1 MTNWLRDQ
9 WLMHMDLWPWAGV
22 ANYDPA
28 NRMDYRSSRRDMNDM
43 NPEEPPSSQPPDYH
57 EPVLLKE
64 VLHFLK
70 PSPGKLILDAT
81 LGGGG
86 HTEQLLKAGAH
97 VIGLDQDTEALAF
110 AGQRLRHFGNEFI
123 AIQSNFR
130 HFAEILTETGITG
143 LDGLL
148 ADVGVSSH
156 QLDDASRGFS
166 FMQDGP
172 LDMRMNQ
179 GSGRS
184 AADFVNEDSAEELA
198 RIIFEYG
205 EEKASRRIARA
216 IVERRALKP
225 FTTTLELAQ
234 CVESVIPRH
243 GKKHPAT
250 RVFQA
255 LRIAVNDELGAL
267 TTLLREAPKWMK
279 PGGRIVLIGFHSME
293 DRLIKQSFAG
303 MSTEWLDRPEW
314 PSARPNPACC
324 LRLLTK
330 KPVEASPE
338 ELERNPRARSAR
350 LRAAEK
356 LQKLPV

>member
-1 MTNWLRDQ
+1 MK
-9 WLMHMDLWPWAGV
+9 
-22 ANYDPA
+22 
-28 NRMDYRSSRRDMNDM
+28 DM
-43 NPEEPPSSQPPDYH
+43 NPPEPSGKEQAGYH
-57 EPVLLKE
+57 EPVLMEE
-64 VLHFLK
+64 VLHFLN
-70 PSPGKLILDAT
+70 PGPGKLILDAT

-86 HTEQLLKAGAH
+86 HTERLLQAGAR
-97 VIGLDQDTEALAF
+97 VMGMDQDTEALAF
-110 AGQRLRHFGNEFI
+110 AKQRLRQFGTEFI

-130 HFAEILTETGITG
+130 HFSEILTEAGVTG

-166 FMQDGP
+166 FQQEGP

-179 GSGRS
+179 SSGRS
-184 AADFVNEDSAEELA
+184 AADFVNEESAEELA
-198 RIIFEYG
+198 RIFFEYG

-216 IVERRALKP
+216 IVEQRAKRP
-225 FTTTLELAQ
+225 FVTTLDLAN
-234 CVESVIPRH
+234 CVASVLPRH

-267 TTLLREAPKWMK
+267 TTLLQQAPKWLK

-293 DRLIKQSFAG
+293 DRLVKQAFQNF
-303 MSTEWLDRPEW
+303 STEWLDKPEW
-314 PSARPNPACC
+314 PEPRRNPAYC
-324 LRLLTK
+324 LRLLTR
-330 KPVEASPE
+330 KPVEATE
-338 ELERNPRARSAR
+338 AELARNPRSRSAR

-356 LQKLPV
+356 LPL